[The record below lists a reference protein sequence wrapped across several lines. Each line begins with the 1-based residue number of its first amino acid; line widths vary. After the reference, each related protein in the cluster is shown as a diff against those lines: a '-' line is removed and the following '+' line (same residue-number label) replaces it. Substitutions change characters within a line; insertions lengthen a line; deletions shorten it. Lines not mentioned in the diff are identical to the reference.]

1 MAEAKTIKARYVGDP
16 RNPGEAVPDLMDA
29 YGTTF
34 EAGKFADVDAAHAD
48 KVAGNDH
55 FEVQGAKKADPNAET
70 AESTAEFAARVNAI
84 SDRDGIEA
92 MLKDEKRPAAK
103 AVLERRLEALP
114 AAPAA

>member
-1 MAEAKTIKARYVGDP
+1 MAEAKTIKARFVGDP
-16 RNPGEAVPDLMDA
+16 READPQVPDLMDA

-34 EAGKFADVDAAHAD
+34 ERGKFADVPAEHAD
-48 KVAGNDH
+48 KVMGNDH
-55 FEVQGAKKADPNAET
+55 FEVQGAKKADPLAET

-84 SDRDGIEA
+84 TDRDGLDA

-114 AAPAA
+114 QPAA